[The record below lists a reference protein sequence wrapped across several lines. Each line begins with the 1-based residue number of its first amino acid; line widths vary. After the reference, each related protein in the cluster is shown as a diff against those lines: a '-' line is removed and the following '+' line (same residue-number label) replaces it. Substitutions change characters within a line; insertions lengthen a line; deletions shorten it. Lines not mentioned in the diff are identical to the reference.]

1 MRLLFTFCFL
11 FIAFIPCRSQS
22 GFQIDHNKR
31 KIVIPFKLINN
42 LIFIPIKVNGETL
55 TFLLDTGVEETVLF
69 SLDDKEQVS
78 LYHLEKIMLKGLGG
92 NNAAEAY
99 KSSRNKLEVNG
110 FTDKEHEIYLVLD
123 QEFNFSSQ
131 VGIPVNGI
139 IGYHFF
145 KNHLVEIDYDRKKV
159 TVYADNHPKIVKRLN
174 RYFTKEPLLIE
185 ENKPYYYA
193 TVESAGKRCEAKL
206 LIDTGNSD
214 AIWLFLNRT
223 NQVEL
228 PAKNIDDFL
237 GRGFSGNVYGKR
249 GRISRFTFGNH
260 SFANAIGTFPDS
272 TSIKS
277 VNFVKDRVGSLG
289 GEVLSRFS
297 VFFDYPN
304 HLIFTK
310 SNHNVNQPFNFNMSG
325 IEVQHDGLEWVK
337 ETYEDPGAKGV
348 TIKMGTTNEGR
359 FQDNLRIKF
368 ELKPVFKI
376 YNVRAGSTAE
386 LAGLQKDDKILKI
399 NKQNAHAL
407 SIEKIN
413 ELLKSE
419 EGKIIEMEVDRKGH
433 VYTFRFQ
440 LKSII

>member
-11 FIAFIPCRSQS
+11 LMTFIPCRSQT
-22 GFQIDHNKR
+22 GFQIDHNK
-31 KIVIPFKLINN
+31 KKVVIPFKLINN

-69 SLDDKEQVS
+69 SLDDKEQLS

-99 KSSRNKLEVNG
+99 KSSRNTLEVNG
-110 FTDKEHEIYLVLD
+110 FTDTEHEIYLILD

-145 KNHLVEIDYDRKKV
+145 KNHLIEIDYVHKKV
-159 TVYADNHPKIVKRLN
+159 IVYNSNHVKISQKLN
-174 RYFTKEPLLIE
+174 RSFKKESLMIE
-185 ENKPYYYA
+185 ESKPYYYS
-193 TVESAGKRCEAKL
+193 TVENAGQRCEAKL

-223 NQVEL
+223 DQLAL

-249 GRISRFTFGNH
+249 GRISRFTFGKH
-260 SFANAIGTFPDS
+260 TFTNAIGTFPDS
-272 TSIKS
+272 TSIQS
-277 VNFVKDRVGSLG
+277 VNFVKDRVGSVG

-304 HLIFTK
+304 QSLFTK
-310 SNHNVNQPFNFNMSG
+310 TNHNVNQPFNFNMSG

-337 ETYEDPGAKGV
+337 ETYEDPNAKGV
-348 TIKMGTTNEGR
+348 TIKMGSANEER

-376 YNVRAGSTAE
+376 YSVRAGSSAE
-386 LAGLQKDDKILKI
+386 LAGLKKDDKILKI
-399 NKQNAHAL
+399 NKQSAHTL

-413 ELLKSE
+413 DLLKSE
-419 EGKIIEMEVDRKGH
+419 DGKTIEMEVERKGQ
-433 VYTFRFQ
+433 VFKVKFQ
-440 LKSII
+440 LKSIL